1 MIMRSFLKFISDA
14 FVSLKELFWALGIS
28 GKHWIRVLPGYGY
41 SFVHFGDVTK
51 LLYAHQH
58 LVPFRKSFEYSTLSR
73 FVSLLKP
80 GDRVLD
86 IGANVGLYSL
96 LGSQIVGSSGRIFA
110 FEPNPKTC
118 GVLRQNLELNGCA
131 NVDCAQVAL
140 SNKSGTVSLAIPD
153 EVQAKYAYGDSYLSM
168 YPEESKNGEVGGVP
182 CMKLDVFLKENGI
195 DYVDVIKIDVEG
207 AEMLC
212 FEGAKL
218 LLSSSVKPVIIMEC
232 DEVLC
237 RRFGYS
243 VFDTLKFLDGFG
255 YVFEQFDVHQWIAT
269 PKTAK

>member
-1 MIMRSFLKFISDA
+1 MILRSLLKFISDA
-14 FVSLKELFWALGIS
+14 FVSLKEMFWTLGIV
-28 GKHWIRVLPGYGY
+28 GKHWIRVLPGYRY
-41 SFVHFGDVTK
+41 RFLHFGDVTK

-58 LVPFRKSFEYSTLSR
+58 LVPFRKSFEYSTLNR

-96 LGSQIVGSSGRIFA
+96 LGSQVVGSSGRIFA
-110 FEPNPKTC
+110 FEPNPKTF
-118 GVLRQNLELNGCA
+118 GVLLQNLEFNGCV
-131 NVDCAQVAL
+131 NVNCAQIAL
-140 SNKSGTVSLAIPD
+140 SNRSGKVSLAIPD

-168 YPEESKNGEVGGVP
+168 YPEESKNKGLGGVT
-182 CMKLDVFLKENGI
+182 CMELDVFLKENG
-195 DYVDVIKIDVEG
+195 VDFVDIIKIDVEG

-218 LLSSSVKPVIIMEC
+218 LLSGSSKPVIIMEC

-255 YVFEQFDVHQWIAT
+255 YVFEQFDVHQWIAI
-269 PKTAK
+269 PKASN

>member
-1 MIMRSFLKFISDA
+1 
-14 FVSLKELFWALGIS
+14 
-28 GKHWIRVLPGYGY
+28 
-41 SFVHFGDVTK
+41 
-51 LLYAHQH
+51 
-58 LVPFRKSFEYSTLSR
+58 
-73 FVSLLKP
+73 LKP

-96 LGSQIVGSSGRIFA
+96 LGSQVVGSSGRIFA
-110 FEPNPKTC
+110 FEPNPKTF
-118 GVLRQNLELNGCA
+118 GVLLQNLEFNGCV
-131 NVDCAQVAL
+131 NVNCAQIAL
-140 SNKSGTVSLAIPD
+140 SNRSGKVSLAIPD

-168 YPEESKNGEVGGVP
+168 YPEESKNKGLGGVT
-182 CMKLDVFLKENGI
+182 CMELDVFLKENG
-195 DYVDVIKIDVEG
+195 VDFVDIIKIDVEG

-218 LLSSSVKPVIIMEC
+218 LLSGSSKPVIIMEC

-255 YVFEQFDVHQWIAT
+255 YVFEQFDVHQWIAI
-269 PKTAK
+269 PKASN